1 VTAQT
6 SRRAS
11 EVVGGS
17 ERLAG
22 SLQIGATVRQSWEVV
37 VDPDD
42 KDRRLFLPGKNS
54 NAKSCGGLA
63 FRIVDS
69 NIPMSDDGD
78 FVGRVAWE
86 PGTVD
91 LTANEAAQFESD
103 DETRDPFPVEWL
115 RDYLS
120 TGAKNSNEIAKAAAS
135 EGITPKQLRTA
146 KRRLNVKPRKSD
158 FGGCWLCEL
167 PEPLS
172 GLPRSLPDDVA
183 APEAA

>member
-1 VTAQT
+1 MHHNRKGTGSHA
-6 SRRAS
+6 
-11 EVVGGS
+11 S

-22 SLQIGATVRQSWEVV
+22 SVQIGATVRQSWEIV

-69 NIPMSDDGD
+69 DIPQSEQGD
-78 FVGRVAWE
+78 FVGRVEWE
-86 PGTVD
+86 PGIVD

-103 DETRDPFPVEWL
+103 DETRDPWPVEWL
-115 RDYLS
+115 RDQLS
-120 TGAKNSNEIAKAAAS
+120 AGPKSSKEIANAAAN

>member
-1 VTAQT
+1 MTAQT

-22 SLQIGATVRQSWEVV
+22 NLQIGATVRQSSEVV

-69 NIPMSDDGD
+69 DIPMFDDGD
-78 FVGRVAWE
+78 ALPVPGRVAAGLSEHWRE
-86 PGTVD
+86 E
-91 LTANEAAQFESD
+91 LE
-103 DETRDPFPVEWL
+103 RDRE
-115 RDYLS
+115 
-120 TGAKNSNEIAKAAAS
+120 
-135 EGITPKQLRTA
+135 
-146 KRRLNVKPRKSD
+146 
-158 FGGCWLCEL
+158 GGCQ
-167 PEPLS
+167 
-172 GLPRSLPDDVA
+172 
-183 APEAA
+183 